1 MKYYVETS
9 LENFKAWSG
18 GRDTLEVLIEKG
30 LCDTVE
36 ACLEEALGEDVSDT
50 DINDTLWFERDMIAE
65 WCGFSSWEA
74 LENGEEEEEEE
85 EEADETD
92 LEEVK
97 DRLNEC
103 IENEDD
109 FDTFCNGRDCSSCPF
124 DAHCNLMTKC
134 EEAYNYMLEGYNFD
148 EAIALLN
155 GKEV

>member
-9 LENFKAWSG
+9 LENFEAWSG

-74 LENGEEEEEEE
+74 LENGEEEEEETAEE
-85 EEADETD
+85 EEA
-92 LEEVK
+92 
-97 DRLNEC
+97 
-103 IENEDD
+103 ENN
-109 FDTFCNGRDCSSCPF
+109 FSRWCANQSRDCSGCPYQKLHGMG
-124 DAHCNLMTKC
+124 DC
-134 EEAYNYMLEGYNFD
+134 ETAYYHDNPDDDDGIRIY
-148 EAIALLN
+148 
-155 GKEV
+155 K

>member
-9 LENFKAWSG
+9 LENFEAWSG

-74 LENGEEEEEEE
+74 LENGEEEEEETE
-85 EEADETD
+85 EE
-92 LEEVK
+92 EV
-97 DRLNEC
+97 DNNFSRWCANQS
-103 IENEDD
+103 
-109 FDTFCNGRDCSSCPF
+109 RDCSGCPYQ
-124 DAHCNLMTKC
+124 K
-134 EEAYNYMLEGYNFD
+134 
-148 EAIALLN
+148 LN
-155 GKEV
+155 GCEMAYYHMGDCETAYYHDNPDDDDGIRLYQ